1 MGEQF
6 GAALGTHNPEVR
18 FPLCFQR
25 ARGNSLNIFARST
38 RQLVEA
44 KRRYEQL
51 SKLRT
56 EAMQIVTGED
66 KDLQKYAHH
75 LRVRSSKG
83 VRSKYK
89 RRRRKHANAISRP
102 NYHQRKTRSLY
113 QTKFA

>member
-75 LRVRSSKG
+75 LRVRSF
-83 VRSKYK
+83 
-89 RRRRKHANAISRP
+89 
-102 NYHQRKTRSLY
+102 QRCTFKIQKTKEKTCQRNLK
-113 QTKFA
+113 TKLPST